1 MNYISRFILG
11 WGETSLNHVASI
23 WRQVKA
29 KFKVNLIYWY
39 KGWNLDLSPGQEQS
53 YSMQVGVEFK
63 MIQTPSYSGGVQFTS
78 FLTKLQ
84 FIEAR
89 PKFILRTFNSSLD

>member
-1 MNYISRFILG
+1 M
-11 WGETSLNHVASI
+11 ASI
-23 WRQVKA
+23 LRQVKA

-39 KGWNLDLSPGQEQS
+39 KGWKLDLSPSQEQS

-63 MIQTPSYSGGVQFTS
+63 IIQTPSYSGEVPLTS

-84 FIEAR
+84 FIETR